1 MIFQTDPTE
10 WINQNKK
17 KPLFSFSECVVFKD
31 DECTCVNSGTSF
43 PMEWEWLNETSYCAG
58 TIVGD
63 VEYLKD
69 LFINIYRWSLTT
81 SNPQQLSDQIFI

>member
-1 MIFQTDPTE
+1 M
-10 WINQNKK
+10 K
-17 KPLFSFSECVVFKD
+17 
-31 DECTCVNSGTSF
+31 
-43 PMEWEWLNETSYCAG
+43 TSYCAG

-81 SNPQQLSDQIFI
+81 SNPQQLSDQLLHIMF